1 MKNKS
6 KKSKED
12 FNHWNEQKQRAHFDK
27 QRPFFHEQ
35 EIWFCALG
43 ANIGFEQDGRGEGF
57 LRPVLILKKFNNE
70 IFWALPMTKN
80 IKQGA
85 YYVAVSFRENEQSTL
100 ILSQIRLVDAKRL
113 VYKTGTIKQQD
124 FEAIKEKIRQLI
136 A

>member
-6 KKSKED
+6 RKSGED

-35 EIWFCALG
+35 EVWFCALG
-43 ANIGFEQDGRGEGF
+43 ANIGFEQDGRGKGF

-80 IKQGA
+80 IKHGM

-113 VYKTGTIKQQD
+113 VYKAGTIKQQD
-124 FEAIKEKIRQLI
+124 FETIKEKIGQLL

>member
-1 MKNKS
+1 MEHKS

-12 FNHWNEQKQRAHFDK
+12 FDHWNEQKQRAHFDR

-35 EIWFCALG
+35 EVWFCALG

-70 IFWALPMTKN
+70 ILWALPMTKN
-80 IKQGA
+80 MKQGV
-85 YYVAVSFRENEQSTL
+85 YYVAISFRENEYSTL

-113 VYKTGTIKQQD
+113 VYRAGAIKQKD
-124 FEAIKEKIRQLI
+124 FETIKEKIRQLFI
-136 A
+136 

>member
-1 MKNKS
+1 MKS

-12 FNHWNEQKQRAHFDK
+12 FCHWNEQKQRAHFDK

-35 EIWFCALG
+35 EVWFCALG

-80 IKQGA
+80 IKRGT
-85 YYVAVSFRENEQSTL
+85 YYVTVSFRENEQSSL
-100 ILSQIRLVDAKRL
+100 ILSQIRLADAKRL
-113 VYKTGTIKQQD
+113 IYKAGTIKQQD
-124 FEAIKEKIRQLI
+124 FETIKGKIRQLL

>member
-1 MKNKS
+1 MKMKS

-35 EIWFCALG
+35 EVWFCALG
-43 ANIGFEQDGRGEGF
+43 ANIGFEQDGRGAGF

-80 IKQGA
+80 IKQGT
-85 YYVAVSFRENEQSTL
+85 YYSTVSFRENEQSTL

-113 VYKTGTIKQQD
+113 AYKAGCVKQRD
-124 FEAIKEKIRQLI
+124 FELIKEKIRQLL

>member
-1 MKNKS
+1 MKNKLR
-6 KKSKED
+6 KSAED
-12 FNHWNEQKQRAHFDK
+12 FNFWNEQKQRAHFDK

-35 EIWFCALG
+35 EVWFCALG
-43 ANIGFEQDGRGEGF
+43 ANIGFEQDGRGEWF
-57 LRPVLILKKFNNE
+57 LRPVLILRKFNNE

-85 YYVAVSFRENEQSTL
+85 YYVAVSFREKEQSTL

-113 VYKTGTIKQQD
+113 VYKAGAIKRQD
-124 FEAIKEKIRQLI
+124 FETIKERIRQLL

>member
-1 MKNKS
+1 MQSKS

-12 FNHWNEQKQRAHFDK
+12 FCHWNVLKQKAHFDK

-35 EIWFCALG
+35 EVWFCALG

-57 LRPVLILKKFNNE
+57 LRSVLILKKFNNE

-80 IKQGA
+80 IKKGA
-85 YYVAVSFRENEQSTL
+85 YYFTVSFREDEQSSL

-113 VYKTGTIKQQD
+113 VYKVGTVNQED
-124 FEAIKEKIRQLI
+124 CETIKEKIRQLL